1 MTLYEIAGRV
11 SYGAIHG
18 VEQFQMTRSRGVSPS
33 VIQLVVPQ
41 LPQIPVGQSAPLILS
56 DAVHQIRIDDC
67 MVQSIDIDDSEGTR
81 FVITLLDGKWRWAY
95 GQISGQYNTI
105 RGGVILQSTRKSPRE
120 LAALCLREMGVE
132 RFDASQLPN
141 VTYPEVTWDLE
152 NPAVALENLCG
163 SLGCV
168 VVQELSGAVRICKKG
183 IGQSLPV
190 IRGGQTKETIK
201 LVTAPDEIYVCGDAT
216 VWEISLQ
223 LAKAFGIE
231 RSAGQVDRPSVESL
245 VEIDKLSYRPAS
257 GWGNEDPMIFPNV
270 GTVQF
275 PNGTMREQVQER
287 DRIRGLATE
296 SIWKIFGFKVP
307 FRLPGLPFEIKD
319 INQIELHEEL
329 LSEYTIEYASSSRG
343 QTLYETRR
351 QQPFV
356 YGIYYDRKDTGKN
369 NVDTFSHRW
378 WTSRKLIYPGG
389 FQVDKE
395 RSVIKF
401 SDAVYEYDSS
411 SDSPSRFKIPRLF
424 LRVAISV
431 KDPTSGTYWR
441 EVYKKPT
448 GWRNS
453 TKPLWVKR
461 PDIRREIK
469 VNPETQLAFRDNGD
483 NRAVVEKELA
493 TYAQYEQ
500 QKLSGL
506 RPAQGTY
513 CGFQPIELDGTI
525 EQVSYS
531 ISSSGETQT
540 LCSYGFEHS
549 LVIPSYEERR
559 RISLLNQFVSKQSA
573 ILNGGKDTKR

>member
-1 MTLYEIAGRV
+1 L
-11 SYGAIHG
+11 
-18 VEQFQMTRSRGVSPS
+18 
-33 VIQLVVPQ
+33 
-41 LPQIPVGQSAPLILS
+41 
-56 DAVHQIRIDDC
+56 
-67 MVQSIDIDDSEGTR
+67 
-81 FVITLLDGKWRWAY
+81 
-95 GQISGQYNTI
+95 
-105 RGGVILQSTRKSPRE
+105 
-120 LAALCLREMGVE
+120 
-132 RFDASQLPN
+132 
-141 VTYPEVTWDLE
+141 
-152 NPAVALENLCG
+152 
-163 SLGCV
+163 
-168 VVQELSGAVRICKKG
+168 
-183 IGQSLPV
+183 
-190 IRGGQTKETIK
+190 
-201 LVTAPDEIYVCGDAT
+201 
-216 VWEISLQ
+216 
-223 LAKAFGIE
+223 
-231 RSAGQVDRPSVESL
+231 
-245 VEIDKLSYRPAS
+245 IDKLSYRPAG

-270 GTVQF
+270 GAVQF
-275 PNGTMREQVQER
+275 PSGTMREQVQER

-296 SIWKIFGFKVP
+296 SVWKIFGFKFP

-319 INQIELHEEL
+319 INQIVMQEEL
-329 LSEYTIEYASSSRG
+329 LSEYTIEYTNGSRG

-369 NVDTFSHRW
+369 NFDTFSHRW
-378 WTSRKLIYPGG
+378 WTSRKLIYPGS
-389 FQVDKE
+389 FQIDKE

-411 SDSPSRFKIPRLF
+411 SDAPSRFKIPRLF

-431 KDPTSGTYWR
+431 KDPASGTYWR

-483 NRAVVEKELA
+483 NRATVEKELA

-500 QKLSGL
+500 QKLSGV
-506 RPAQGTY
+506 RPSQGTY

-531 ISSSGETQT
+531 ISASGETQT

-573 ILNGGKDTKR
+573 VLNPGKDTSR